1 MDYKNLFESVF
12 ENDASR
18 DQLHRRRV
26 RDSVDHALEHGRVL
40 LQLGLDHGRPNSE
53 IVEPEKK
60 ENKFL
65 LPDHYGAGRN

>member
-1 MDYKNLFESVF
+1 MDYENLFESIF

-40 LQLGLDHGRPNSE
+40 LQLGLDYSRPNSE

-65 LPDHYGAGRN
+65 LPT

>member
-40 LQLGLDHGRPNSE
+40 LKLELDHSRPDSE

-60 ENKFL
+60 ENKFAL
-65 LPDHYGAGRN
+65 SDHFWAERN

>member
-1 MDYKNLFESVF
+1 MNLFESVF

-26 RDSVDHALEHGRVL
+26 RDAVDHALQHGRVL
-40 LQLGLDHGRPNSE
+40 LQLELDHGRPDPE
-53 IVEPEKK
+53 IVEPEMK

-65 LPDHYGAGRN
+65 LRDHYGDERN